1 MGIVRAFRRIFA
13 DILVGKNIESYVV
26 AAIAVA
32 LAVAGVLDNAIPD
45 DWKLTAILAA
55 LALLVF
61 NTTRSEKGAVDLDA
75 VLLDRQSF
83 GAFQDVIKGKR
94 VLWIYGPSAI
104 NVLRDGPHIKRE
116 ILDRGGEVRV
126 ITQDINEQAGMQILS
141 QQIDKTVDLENS
153 LRMSGDILKTM
164 KNWGNI
170 DLRVLAYSPGFSLVV
185 VDPDSRDGKV
195 IVEFFGYR
203 NELITERMHIE
214 ITRQQSQHWFE
225 YWARQFQEMWADGY
239 APGQGGSERT

>member
-1 MGIVRAFRRIFA
+1 MSIVRGLRRVFA
-13 DILVGKNIESYVV
+13 DILAGKNIEAYVV
-26 AAIAVA
+26 AAIAIA
-32 LAVAGVLDNAIPD
+32 LAVLGVLDNAVSD

-61 NTTRSEKGAVDLDA
+61 NTTRTDNKVIDLDA
-75 VLLDRQSF
+75 VLQDRQSF

-104 NVLRDGPHIKRE
+104 NVLRDSAHIKRE
-116 ILDRGGEVRV
+116 ILDRGGEVR
-126 ITQDINEQAGMQILS
+126 IIIQDMQSEAGMHILA
-141 QQIDKTVDLENS
+141 QQIDQTMDLKNS
-153 LRMSGDILKTM
+153 IVMSHDLLKRMKG
-164 KNWGNI
+164 WGKVE
-170 DLRVLAYSPGFSLVV
+170 LRVLSYSPGFSLVV
-185 VDPDSRDGKV
+185 VDPDARDGKA

-225 YWARQFQEMWADGY
+225 YWADQFQKMWDEARP
-239 APGQGGSERT
+239 AGQEGSPDA

>member
-1 MGIVRAFRRIFA
+1 MGIVRGIRRIFA
-13 DILVGKNIESYVV
+13 DILAGKNIEAYVV

-32 LAVAGVLDNAIPD
+32 LAVLGVLDNAIPD

-61 NTTRSEKGAVDLDA
+61 NTTRTDNKVIDLDA
-75 VLLDRQSF
+75 VLQDRQSF

-104 NVLRDGPHIKRE
+104 NVLRDSAHIKRE
-116 ILDRGGEVRV
+116 ILDRGGEVR
-126 ITQDINEQAGMQILS
+126 IIIQDIHAQAGMDTLE
-141 QQIDKTVDLENS
+141 QQIDQTMDLKNS
-153 LRMSGDILKTM
+153 IIMSHDLLKRMKG
-164 KNWGNI
+164 WGKVEM
-170 DLRVLAYSPGFSLVV
+170 RVLSYSPGYSLVV
-185 VDPDSRDGKV
+185 VDPDSRDGKA

-225 YWARQFQEMWADGY
+225 YWAAQFQKMWDESY
-239 APGQGGSERT
+239 PPGEPRS

>member
-1 MGIVRAFRRIFA
+1 MGIVRTLRRILE
-13 DILVGKNIESYVV
+13 DVLSGKNIEAYVIAVV
-26 AAIAVA
+26 AIA
-32 LAVAGVLDNAIPD
+32 LAVMGVLDNAVPD
-45 DWKLTAILAA
+45 DWKLAAILAS

-61 NTTRSEKGAVDLDA
+61 NTTRPDKQAVDLDA

-83 GAFQDVIKGKR
+83 GAFQEVIKGKR
-94 VLWIYGPSAI
+94 VVWIYGPSAI

-126 ITQDINEQAGMQILS
+126 LIQDIDAAAGMEILG
-141 QQIDKTVDLENS
+141 QQIDKTVDLVNS

-164 KNWGNI
+164 KGWGNI

-185 VDPDSRDGKV
+185 VDPDARDGKV

-225 YWARQFQEMWADGY
+225 YWAKQFQTMWDDGY
-239 APGQGGSERT
+239 PPGQGKG